1 MAETRPVIFVVDD
14 DASVR
19 EAVGN
24 LLESVGLHSESFE
37 STEEFMYARRPD
49 APSCLLLDV
58 RLPGL
63 NGLDFQD
70 KLEKFGIRIPIV
82 FITAHGDVP
91 MTRRAMKAGA
101 VDFLTKPFQKQELLT
116 AVDQALARDRATRKE
131 ESAISN
137 LRSRFEQLTP
147 RERDVMAL
155 VVEGFMNREIA
166 AKLGVTEITVKVHR
180 GRVMEKMKADSLAD
194 LVRMAEKLKSSV
206 RR

>member
-1 MAETRPVIFVVDD
+1 MAEARPIIFVVDD
-14 DASVR
+14 DPSVR
-19 EAVGN
+19 EAVEN
-24 LLESVGLHSESFE
+24 LLESVGFRSESFG
-37 STEEFMYARRPD
+37 STEAFMHANRPD
-49 APSCLLLDV
+49 VPSCLLLDV

-70 KLEKFGIRIPIV
+70 VLEKSGTRIPIV
-82 FITAHGDVP
+82 FITAHGDIP
-91 MTRRAMKAGA
+91 MTSRAMKAGA

-116 AVDQALARDRATRKE
+116 AINQALDRDRAARKE
-131 ESAISN
+131 ESAISG
-137 LRSRFEQLTP
+137 LRSRFDKLTP

-155 VVEGFMNREIA
+155 VVDGLMNKEIA

-180 GRVMEKMKADSLAD
+180 GHVMEKMQADSLAD